1 MNFRYDLAQKKRE
14 KLKITYA
21 DLGAA
26 AGLSSDTVWRVC
38 KGQGDPT
45 ATTLTKLFRALGL
58 KPEYALNFQLKKSQF
73 HLAEINGGKAG

>member
-38 KGQGDPT
+38 NGQGDPT

-58 KPEYALNFQLKKSQF
+58 NPECALNLKKSK
-73 HLAEINGGKAG
+73 ARPAGTGGKAG